1 MKDIMKIV
9 KFLEESSLLI
19 KNASEAIKKKAKE
32 QKINFLVCYFQP
44 VNGQIDYRSW

>member
-19 KNASEAIKKKAKE
+19 KNASKAIKKKAKKR
-32 QKINFLVCYFQP
+32 KINFLVCYYQS
-44 VNGQIDYRSW
+44 VNGQINYPSW

>member
-1 MKDIMKIV
+1 MEDIMKIV

-32 QKINFLVCYFQP
+32 RKINFLVCYFQP
-44 VNGQIDYRSW
+44 VNGEINYPSL